1 MRRFAGF
8 VVVLA
13 LGTVLA
19 SRAPGQSSFDEVALD
34 RKIKPEKTTV
44 RRGEVLN
51 WTLSMN
57 IAAGWHSYPGVQPPD
72 AGEDAPKVNF
82 RTKFVKNRP
91 THAIVINEIVEDPA
105 DVSLE
110 MLNGKPTLVVHN
122 AAAWKRKMIVLPT
135 AAPGKQTVWI
145 SSVLPVC
152 IDGDNGQCRYPP
164 GEFTMELTITDDPPL
179 PIDSKYKA
187 AVDTALEKIAKLSPP
202 APVNGGPTTPP
213 QAVKMTPEQPS
224 VEDERGVVPPA
235 ASLEEHQANL
245 EWVEK
250 NLQWVAD
257 TPQAT
262 QREGLLTFLLSAAF
276 WAGVAL
282 VTPCVFPMIPI
293 TVSFFLK
300 QSESEHHR
308 PLRTAVVYCGTIIVV
323 LGIAALTLL
332 TAFRAL
338 SVHPVTNI
346 LLGLLFIVFALSL
359 FGMYDITLPS
369 GLARFT
375 SSREGKGGV
384 VGTIFMALTF
394 TIVSFTCVAP
404 FLGGFGGMAQS
415 GNFRTWELVLG
426 ALVFSTTFAAP
437 FFVLA
442 LFPSLIKK
450 MPKSGA
456 WLNAVKVVMGFLEIA
471 AALKFFRTAELR
483 LLPVTELFTYDM
495 VLGIW
500 VALALLCGLYL
511 LKIFKLPHDHDAEPN
526 IGVVRM
532 LLGLTFIALGIYLT
546 PALFKRGAERENQR
560 PAGIVYAWVDSF
572 LLPEPSNLPWSV
584 NLRGSIDVA
593 RKEAERT
600 GKSQFIFL
608 DNTGIT
614 CTNCQ
619 LNENTVFRLQEVR
632 EQLLKYRLVQHYT
645 DEVRAE
651 FYATGAD
658 RERRLDDAAENLQFQ
673 RRFFKDERLPLYA
686 AIEVTKDKVYLRAV
700 YRESK
705 INDTAA
711 FTKFLRDNLK
721 PYQPKA

>member
-1 MRRFAGF
+1 MQRTIATIFAF
-8 VVVLA
+8 VFWLVSVPVVSA
-13 LGTVLA
+13 
-19 SRAPGQSSFDEVALD
+19 QNSFSEVARNL
-34 RKIKPEKTTV
+34 KVTLEKDTA
-44 RRGEVLN
+44 RRGEAITFSV
-51 WTLSMN
+51 SFD
-57 IAAGWHSYPGVQPPD
+57 IPQGWHTYPGVQHPSAD
-72 AGEDAPKVNF
+72 DEAPKVRF
-82 RTKFVKNRP
+82 RTDLRKEKN
-91 THAIVINEIVEDPA
+91 AIVVDEVVEDPA
-105 DVSLE
+105 TKEESYK
-110 MLNGKPTLVVHN
+110 NKPIWYVYNSAV
-122 AAAWKRKMIVLPT
+122 WKRKLVILPNAT
-135 AAPGKQTVWI
+135 TGKQTI
-145 SSVLPVC
+145 QIASILPVC
-152 IDGDNGQCRYPP
+152 IDGEGGRCLSP
-164 GEFTMELTITDDPPL
+164 GEPFEVNLTITDDPPAE
-179 PIDSKYKA
+179 PDAKYKS
-187 AVDTALEKIAKLSPP
+187 AVDKALERLASMASPP
-202 APVNGGPTTPP
+202 APANGAANPP
-213 QAVKMTPEQPS
+213 RSVVTEQPS
-224 VEDERGVVPPA
+224 VEDAKGVVPPA
-235 ASLEEHQANL
+235 ASLDEHEANL
-245 EWVEK
+245 KWVAD

-257 TPQAT
+257 KPATT

-308 PLRTAVVYCGTIIVV
+308 PLKTAVIYCGTIIIV

-346 LLGLLFIVFALSL
+346 LLGLLFLVFALSL

-375 SSREGKGGV
+375 SSREGKGGI
-384 VGTIFMALTF
+384 VGTVFMALTF

-415 GNFRTWELVLG
+415 GNFKTWELVLG

-437 FFVLA
+437 FFFLA
-442 LFPSLIKK
+442 MFPSLIKK
-450 MPKSGA
+450 LPKSGA

-483 LLPVTELFTYDM
+483 LLPVSEFFTYDL

-511 LKIFKLPHDHDAEPN
+511 LKIFKLPHDHDVEPN

-546 PALFKRGAERENQR
+546 PALFKRGAEKENQR

-572 LLPEPSNLPWSV
+572 LLPEPSSLPWSV
-584 NLRGSIDVA
+584 NLKGTIDVA
-593 RKEAERT
+593 RKEADRT
-600 GKSQFIFL
+600 GKSQYIFL
-608 DNTGIT
+608 DNTGVT

-632 EQLLKYRLVQHYT
+632 EHLLKYRLVQHYT

-651 FYATGAD
+651 FYPNGAD
-658 RERRLDDAAENLQFQ
+658 RDRREDEASQNLAFQ
-673 RRFFKDERLPLYA
+673 RKVFKDERLPLYA
-686 AIEVTKDKVYLRAV
+686 ALEVTKDKVYVRSI

-711 FTKFLRDNLK
+711 FTRFLRDNLK
-721 PYQPKA
+721 PYQPAVQAAAK